1 MTLSIAL
8 IIIVIL
14 GMFTLF
20 IIEVLPIDV
29 IALLV
34 LSILL
39 ISGFVTPVEG
49 LSGFSNPAVITIAAL
64 FVISFALQKSGVLEY
79 MILYLNK
86 MVGRNKYLGL
96 TFYLVS
102 IAVASA
108 IVNNTAVVAI
118 FIPIT
123 IRLAEKY
130 KISPSKVLIPLSYA
144 AVLGGTL
151 TLIGTSTNLLVNSIL
166 VQETNQPAL
175 GMFEFSKF
183 GVIKLAVGLAY
194 VLFIGIRI
202 LPSRTVTSSL
212 TRSYHM
218 GGFLTEVKISADSPM
233 IGKTCFERE
242 ISKNYDVMV
251 LEILRG
257 KKFIITNIRN
267 TVLQEGDVLFIRG
280 SLDNFVRLKEVE
292 KVTLLTDEKLT
303 QEELEQEDNI
313 LVECL
318 ITDKANLVGKSVF
331 EINFRRRFGSFV
343 LAIRREGTI
352 LRRKIA
358 HILIKPFDTLLVFGA
373 QEKIREMIR
382 TGDFIILQKMET
394 ALIKHKFW
402 FLSIVVIIALVS
414 LSALGIL
421 PIYKGA
427 LFGVVLLLIF
437 RLISPN
443 EAYQSINWQVVILIA
458 ALIPLAY
465 AIQSSGTADWI
476 GQSLFIF
483 LEKFHPSFQPFVFL
497 ALTYLLTMVLTEV
510 SSNAAAAIIMT
521 PIILATSGQ
530 MNMDPRPFIFAICF
544 AASAS
549 FITPVGYQT
558 NLMVYGPG
566 GYKFSDYIKVGLPL
580 GILLWILAVIF
591 IPIFWPFR

>member
-8 IIIVIL
+8 ILFLIL
-14 GMFTLF
+14 GMFILF
-20 IIEVLPIDV
+20 VMEILPMDV

-39 ISGFVTPVEG
+39 LSGFVTPAEG

-64 FVISFALQKSGVLEY
+64 FIISSALQKSGVLEY
-79 MILYLNK
+79 IIMYLNK
-86 MVGRNKYLGL
+86 MAGRNKYLGL
-96 TFYLVS
+96 TFYLIS
-102 IAVASA
+102 IAIASA
-108 IVNNTAVVAI
+108 VVNNTAVVAI
-118 FIPIT
+118 FIPVT

-130 KISPSKVLIPLSYA
+130 DISPSKVLIPLSYA

-151 TLIGTSTNLLVNSIL
+151 TLIGTSTNLLVNSIIIH
-166 VQETNQPAL
+166 ETNQPPL

-183 GVIKLAVGLAY
+183 GIIKLTVGLIY
-194 VLFIGIRI
+194 VLFLGVRL
-202 LPSRTVTSSL
+202 LPSRTVISSL
-212 TRSYHM
+212 TESYHM
-218 GGFLTEVKISADSPM
+218 GGFLTEVKIAAESRL
-233 IGKTCFERE
+233 IGKTCMERE
-242 ISKNYDVMV
+242 INKNYDVTV

-257 KKFIITNIRN
+257 NKFITSNIRN
-267 TVLQEGDVLFIRG
+267 TVLQEGDILFIRG
-280 SLDNFVRLKEVE
+280 LLDNFIRLREIE
-292 KVTLLTDEKLT
+292 KVTLLTDEKLS
-303 QEELEQEDNI
+303 QKELEQEDNV

-318 ITDKANLVGKSVF
+318 ITDKSSVVGKSIF
-331 EINFRRRFGSFV
+331 DINFRRRFGSFV

-373 QEKIREMIR
+373 REKIREMIQ
-382 TGDFIILQKMET
+382 TGDFIVLQEKET
-394 ALIKHKFW
+394 TITRHRYW
-402 FLSIVVIIALVS
+402 FMSIIVIFALVA
-414 LSALGIL
+414 LSASGIL

-427 LFGVVLLLIF
+427 LFGAVILMIF
-437 RLISPN
+437 RLITPN
-443 EAYQSINWQVVILIA
+443 EAYQSIHWQVVILIA

-465 AIQSSGTADWI
+465 AIHSSGTADWI
-476 GQSLFIF
+476 GRSLNNFIELF
-483 LEKFHPSFQPFVFL
+483 NPAIQPFVFL

-510 SSNAAAAIIMT
+510 SSNAATAVIIT
-521 PIILATSGQ
+521 PIILATAEQ
-530 MNMDPRPFIFAICF
+530 MQLNPRPFIFAVCF

-591 IPIFWPFR
+591 IPVFWPFK